1 MKKWMMLAALLLMA
15 APLWAQQ
22 DMVAARPEVRQLLS
36 EQTAK
41 FWTDAQID
49 TAWNRAQMQ
58 VGLLSGVL
66 VQQFATIRTLKD
78 TATYGVAG
86 GKGLGSYYYKIVNI
100 DSVTTRP
107 PVRLRSVFID
117 SSARQPVFLT
127 IVDNPGSIPYLSSQT
142 QPTYCWLHDS
152 ILAIYP
158 KASAEERVQINY
170 YAQTRPLPADTSNSD
185 LPTLLQPAAIWL
197 AGSFLMNQ
205 DYKYDVSD
213 RYYKRALDLVAAYR
227 ATFQMQTEA
236 IRGQELISEP
246 QK

>member
-1 MKKWMMLAALLLMA
+1 MRKWILLGGLFLMA
-15 APLWAQQ
+15 APLWAQE
-22 DMVAARPEVRQLLS
+22 DMVAARPEIRQLIS

-41 FWTDAQID
+41 FWTDAQVD
-49 TAWNRAQMQ
+49 TTWNRAQMQ

-78 TATYGVAG
+78 TATYGSAG
-86 GKGLGSYYYKIVNI
+86 GKGIGAYYYRIVNI

-107 PVRLRSVFID
+107 IARLRSVFVD

-142 QPTYCWLHDS
+142 QPTYCWLHDT
-152 ILAIYP
+152 ILAVYP
-158 KASAEERVQINY
+158 KASAEERLQISY
-170 YAQTRPLPADTSNSD
+170 FARPRTLVADTSNTD
-185 LPTLLQPAAIWL
+185 IPTLVQPAAVWL
-197 AGSFLMNQ
+197 AASFLMNQ

-227 ATFQMQTEA
+227 ATFQMQTES
-236 IRGQELISEP
+236 IRGQEQLSAP
-246 QK
+246 QR